1 MKQNEQQNRHGN
13 DKESVSMKYSVADL
27 MYVHCFRNRYR
38 ATKRLLATNP
48 EAQLLCT
55 GIMIVSD
62 KYENGNYDIRTSM
75 FGSVNNI
82 INTLSDVLIERLKAG
97 ASPMFSAIPLF
108 GSSCISFAAKRK
120 ISPMIRMIGGRI
132 KISYLLPYRYLK
144 IFLTDFPHTF

>member
-13 DKESVSMKYSVADL
+13 DEETVSMKYSVSDL

-55 GIMIVSD
+55 GIMIISD
-62 KYENGNYDIRTSM
+62 KLENGDYDKRTSM
-75 FGSVNNI
+75 FGSIENI

-97 ASPMFSAIPLF
+97 AGTEQEKREQVLSAF
-108 GSSCISFAAKRK
+108 MSYFYCKAKEQFFEEYEDDEE
-120 ISPMIRMIGGRI
+120 SEW
-132 KISYLLPYRYLK
+132 
-144 IFLTDFPHTF
+144 

>member
-13 DKESVSMKYSVADL
+13 DKETVSMKYSVSDL

-55 GIMIVSD
+55 GIMIISD

-97 ASPMFSAIPLF
+97 AGTEQENREQVLSAFMSYFYCRAKEQLF
-108 GSSCISFAAKRK
+108 KEYEDEEESEW
-120 ISPMIRMIGGRI
+120 
-132 KISYLLPYRYLK
+132 
-144 IFLTDFPHTF
+144 

>member
-13 DKESVSMKYSVADL
+13 DKETVSMKYSLSDL

-55 GIMIVSD
+55 GIMIISD
-62 KYENGNYDIRTSM
+62 KLENGDYDMRTSM
-75 FGSVNNI
+75 FGSVENI

-97 ASPMFSAIPLF
+97 AGTEQEKREQVLSAF
-108 GSSCISFAAKRK
+108 MSYFYCKAKEQFFEEYEDDEE
-120 ISPMIRMIGGRI
+120 SEW
-132 KISYLLPYRYLK
+132 
-144 IFLTDFPHTF
+144 

>member
-1 MKQNEQQNRHGN
+1 
-13 DKESVSMKYSVADL
+13 

-55 GIMIVSD
+55 GIMIISD
-62 KYENGNYDIRTSM
+62 KLENGDYDMRTSM
-75 FGSVNNI
+75 
-82 INTLSDVLIERLKAG
+82 
-97 ASPMFSAIPLF
+97 F

-144 IFLTDFPHTF
+144 IFFNRFSSHFFIAFSPSSRYNIFKENLP

>member
-13 DKESVSMKYSVADL
+13 DEETVSMKYSVSDL

-55 GIMIVSD
+55 GIMIISD
-62 KYENGNYDIRTSM
+62 KLENGDYDKRTSM
-75 FGSVNNI
+75 FGSIENI

-97 ASPMFSAIPLF
+97 AGTEQEKREQVLSAF
-108 GSSCISFAAKRK
+108 MSYFYCRAKEQFFEEYEDEEE
-120 ISPMIRMIGGRI
+120 SEW
-132 KISYLLPYRYLK
+132 
-144 IFLTDFPHTF
+144 